1 MRVRYG
7 DNCDLGSVLVYLPA
21 PTIDYDGISIFHG
34 PKGPP
39 ARAVPWMPRVRFIQP
54 DGSASEVDALSG
66 DSIMETAID
75 NDIDGIVAECGGAC
89 SCATCHVY
97 VQDEWLG
104 KLPPPD
110 ALEDGMLDC
119 VIDRRPNSRL
129 SCQLRVGDEID
140 GITVQVPQSQI

>member
-1 MRVRYG
+1 
-7 DNCDLGSVLVYLPA
+7 
-21 PTIDYDGISIFHG
+21 
-34 PKGPP
+34 
-39 ARAVPWMPRVRFIQP
+39 MPRVRFIKA
-54 DGSASEVDALSG
+54 DGSTSEVEAVSG

-97 VQDEWLG
+97 VEDEWLG
-104 KLPPPD
+104 KLRPPD

-129 SCQLRVGDEID
+129 SCQLRVSEEID
-140 GITVQVPQSQI
+140 GITVRVPESQI